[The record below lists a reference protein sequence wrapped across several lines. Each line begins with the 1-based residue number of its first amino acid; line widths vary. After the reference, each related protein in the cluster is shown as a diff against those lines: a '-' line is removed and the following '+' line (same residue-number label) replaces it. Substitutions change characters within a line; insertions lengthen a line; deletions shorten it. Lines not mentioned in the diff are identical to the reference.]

1 MFKDKLGQDL
11 TEGDFV
17 VWPNHNTLEVGV
29 IVKLN
34 PKMVK
39 VKKVD
44 SPKKWQPL
52 TWNKYPKDVVK
63 LEGSIVSMY
72 ILKHAGSTTL

>member
-11 TEGDFV
+11 AEGDFV
-17 VWPNHNTLEVGV
+17 AWPNYNTLEVGV
-29 IVKLN
+29 IVKIN

-39 VKKVD
+39 VKKIEP
-44 SPKKWQPL
+44 PKRWEAK

-63 LEGSIVSMY
+63 LEGPIVSMY
-72 ILKHAGSTTL
+72 ILQST